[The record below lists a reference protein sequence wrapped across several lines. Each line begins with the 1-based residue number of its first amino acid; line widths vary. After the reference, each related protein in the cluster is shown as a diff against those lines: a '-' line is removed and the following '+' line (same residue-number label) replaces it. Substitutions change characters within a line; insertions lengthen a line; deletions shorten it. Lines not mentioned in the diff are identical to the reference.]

1 MLCISP
7 CFSHLSLCKHYWG
20 CLYIP
25 GRPYF
30 LCDNCIMTLAIP
42 ISVPTKW
49 ILVSSAS
56 MNFVK
61 IEWYIKDLIASGVL
75 AV

>member
-1 MLCISP
+1 
-7 CFSHLSLCKHYWG
+7 
-20 CLYIP
+20 
-25 GRPYF
+25 
-30 LCDNCIMTLAIP
+30 MTLAIP